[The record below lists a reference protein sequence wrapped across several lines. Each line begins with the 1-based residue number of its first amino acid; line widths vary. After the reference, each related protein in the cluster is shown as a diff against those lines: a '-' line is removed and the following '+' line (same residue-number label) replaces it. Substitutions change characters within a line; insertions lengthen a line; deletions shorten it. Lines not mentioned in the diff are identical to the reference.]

1 MADSFVVHAEYI
13 EDLPE
18 EYKRDFLFHTYN
30 YGIFGI
36 IPELTGLEKSLWVKI
51 QRRIDTDRLNY
62 EIEVLKNRIG
72 AINQRIKAKKNSE
85 KDLQNKNVY
94 GKRLDELYEKL
105 NSLFSYDVKN
115 TYDTKNTKNN
125 EKLQKVSYDTP
136 TPDIESD
143 IDSEFDSELES
154 EFVPVSEAEPA
165 QPAEN
170 SLSPSSQEY
179 SNLVFEV
186 FQQAGLPCR
195 NGNPL
200 TFLQTDF
207 KFAMEYIH
215 NSPKLRTF
223 NSKDII
229 AACKNYASVINDSK
243 CYYKNKMN
251 FDRFVR
257 NGKFEDFLPDNF
269 VPGNFIRYEYE
280 HMKNEGASP
289 PEEKQS
295 AFEKCP
301 KCRAKR
307 LYWVNEKE
315 RYQCDSCKAVLSY
328 EEVHRE

>member
-1 MADSFVVHAEYI
+1 MNDSFVVHIEYLI
-13 EDLPE
+13 DLPE
-18 EYKRDFLFHTYN
+18 KHKARFYAYILE
-30 YGIFGI
+30 YGIFGKV
-36 IPELTGLEKSLWVKI
+36 PELKGFEKAFWNGI
-51 QRRIDTDRLNY
+51 QRRIDTEKLNY
-62 EIEVLKNRIG
+62 KIEVLKNRLAGIEF
-72 AINQRIKAKKNSE
+72 RIKNKKEST
-85 KDLQNKNVY
+85 KDLENKNICEIQIN
-94 GKRLDELYEKL
+94 ELYEKL
-105 NSLFSYDVKN
+105 NSLSYFSCTEDKETNKEVKN
-115 TYDTKNTKNN
+115 ISNISNISNDF
-125 EKLQKVSYDTP
+125 P
-136 TPDIESD
+136 TPDIES
-143 IDSEFDSELES
+143 EFDSELESES

-179 SNLVFEV
+179 SNQVFEV

-229 AACKNYASVINDSK
+229 AACKNYASVVNDPK
-243 CYYKNKMN
+243 CYYKTKKN
-251 FDRFVR
+251 FDKFVR
-257 NGKFEDFLPDNF
+257 SSNFEDFLPDNF
-269 VPGNFIRYEYE
+269 VSGNFISFE
-280 HMKNEGASP
+280 HKHEEIKGASS
-289 PEEKQS
+289 PEEKPS
-295 AFEKCP
+295 VFEKCP

-307 LYWVNEKE
+307 LWWVNEKE